1 METYTKV
8 IEKENS
14 SEEEQKV
21 EFNKEMTWEGFLS
34 NLSSVSPATA
44 SNLEQ
49 GNIINRVKYEEGE
62 KLEII
67 LGFSTESEVFFDYLS
82 EKSSQEKVTD
92 ELANYFE
99 VERNKILFELKL
111 LEDSEKERIG
121 FNSIVE
127 IDEKIKEEEKNKKE
141 QVLLNNNLIQEA
153 QKLFKTEV
161 DKTIIQ

>member
-1 METYTKV
+1 MPIYTKGN
-8 IEKENS
+8 IIH
-14 SEEEQKV
+14 
-21 EFNKEMTWEGFLS
+21 F
-34 NLSSVSPATA
+34 
-44 SNLEQ
+44 
-49 GNIINRVKYEEGE
+49 GNIINRIKHEEAE
-62 KLEII
+62 KLEIT

-99 VERNKILFELKL
+99 VERNKIIFELKL
-111 LEDSEKERIG
+111 LEDTEKERIG

-141 QVLLNNNLIQEA
+141 QVLLNNNLIKEA
-153 QKLFKTEV
+153 QKIFKTDV